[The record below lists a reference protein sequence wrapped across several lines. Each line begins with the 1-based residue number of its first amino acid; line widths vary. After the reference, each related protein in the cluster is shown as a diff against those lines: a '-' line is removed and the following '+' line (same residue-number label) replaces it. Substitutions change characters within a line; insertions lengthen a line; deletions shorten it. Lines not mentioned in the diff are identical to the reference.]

1 MHGII
6 KGTKKVM
13 FHRVTYLLIAFLLQI
28 ALIIGV
34 LLSFQAY
41 FVIFYGL
48 SILLSI
54 AVVVWVI
61 NKHIHPEYKLVWVIP
76 ILLFPIFGGLF
87 YLLIAQNRVSRN
99 ARRKMGHLMEQ
110 SNEVLPKNEDI
121 LKILDDNNRDAANQI
136 RYIRDFGNYPPYQNT
151 KTLYL
156 PTGEEKFEKLVEE
169 LKKAEKFIFLEYFI
183 IAEGKLWNK
192 ILDVLKQK
200 VKENVD
206 VRIIYDDVG
215 CMLTLPKNYHLT
227 LEAMGIK
234 TCVFNPVIPVISS
247 LHNNRDHRKIA
258 VIDGKVGFT
267 GGINIGDEYIN
278 EYEKHGHWKDS
289 AIMIEGAGV
298 WSFTVMFLS
307 LWDYLRDEVE
317 DFLPFQYE
325 FSAVQLQNLQK
336 SPGIVQPFFD
346 SPLDGETVGENVYL
360 NLITKAKKSIYI
372 TTPYLILDH
381 GMLTALTSAAKSG
394 VDVRIITPHIPDKWY
409 VHKVT
414 RSYFGMLINS
424 GVKIYEYTPGFIH
437 SKTFLVDQE
446 YGVVG
451 TINMDYRSLYL
462 HFECGVWMYEVASL
476 ADMKKDF
483 FGTLDKCHQINFQ
496 DVTGASWVRVLGR
509 SVLRLF
515 APWM

>member
-1 MHGII
+1 MYGII
-6 KGTKKVM
+6 KGIKKIM
-13 FHRVTYLLIAFLLQI
+13 FHRMTYLLIAFLLQI

-34 LLSFQAY
+34 LMGFQSY
-41 FVIFYGL
+41 FVVFYGL

-54 AVVVWVI
+54 SVVVWVI
-61 NKHIHPEYKLVWVIP
+61 NKNIHPEYKLVWVIP

-87 YLLIAQNRVSRN
+87 YILIAQNRISRN
-99 ARRKMGHLMEQ
+99 ARRKMGHLMEL
-110 SNEVLPKNEDI
+110 SNEALPKNQEI
-121 LKILDDNNRDAANQI
+121 ITNLDEWNLNAANQI
-136 RYIRDFGNYPPYQNT
+136 RYIKNFGFYPPYKNS
-151 KTLYL
+151 KIHYL
-156 PTGEEKFEKLVEE
+156 PTGEKNFEKLVEE

-183 IAEGKLWNK
+183 IAEGKLWSK
-192 ILDVLKQK
+192 ILGILKQK
-200 VKENVD
+200 VKESVD

-215 CMLTLPKNYHLT
+215 CMLTLPKNYHRE
-227 LEAMGIK
+227 LEDMGIK

-278 EYEKHGHWKDS
+278 QYEKFGHWKDS
-289 AIMIEGAGV
+289 GIMIEGEGV

-317 DFLPFQYE
+317 DFLPFKYE
-325 FSAVQLQNLQK
+325 FTTDQLQHLEK
-336 SPGIVQPFFD
+336 SPGVVQPFFD

-381 GMLTALTSAAKSG
+381 GMLTAITSAAKSG
-394 VDVRIITPHIPDKWY
+394 VDVRIITPNIPDKWY

-414 RSYFGMLINS
+414 RSYYGMLIES
-424 GVKIYEYTPGFIH
+424 GVKMYEYTPGFIH

-451 TINMDYRSLYL
+451 TINLDYRSLYL
-462 HFECGVWMYEVASL
+462 HFECGVWMHEVDSL
-476 ADMKKDF
+476 MDMKTDF
-483 FGTLDKCHQINFQ
+483 FDTLKKSHEIEFQ
-496 DVTGASWVRVLGR
+496 DVAGGSWLRILGR
-509 SVLRLF
+509 SILRLF
-515 APWM
+515 SPWM

>member
-1 MHGII
+1 MYRVI
-6 KGTKKVM
+6 KGIKKVM
-13 FHRVTYLLIAFLLQI
+13 FHRVAYLLVAFLLQI

-34 LLSFQAY
+34 LLGFQAY
-41 FVIFYGL
+41 FVVFYGF

-54 AVVVWVI
+54 AVVIWVI
-61 NKHIHPEYKLVWVIP
+61 NKNIHPEYKLVWVIP

-87 YLLIAQNRVSRN
+87 YLMMAQNRISRN
-99 ARRKMGHLMEQ
+99 ARRKMGHLMEK
-110 SNEVLPKNEDI
+110 SGEVLPKNMEIPKKMDET
-121 LKILDDNNRDAANQI
+121 NRDAANQI
-136 RYIRDFGNYPPYQNT
+136 RYINDFGLYPPYK
-151 KTLYL
+151 KTQTYYL
-156 PTGEEKFEKLVEE
+156 ETGERKFEKLIEKLHE
-169 LKKAEKFIFLEYFI
+169 AEKFIFLEYFI

-192 ILDVLKQK
+192 ILDILKQK
-200 VKENVD
+200 VKEGVD
-206 VRIIYDDVG
+206 VRVIYDDVG

-234 TCVFNPVIPVISS
+234 TCVFNPVIPVLSS

-258 VIDGKVGFT
+258 VIDGKVAFT

-278 EYEKHGHWKDS
+278 VYEKHGHWKDS
-289 AIMIEGAGV
+289 SVMIQGEGV

-317 DFLPFQYE
+317 GFLPFKNKYSKE
-325 FSAVQLQNLQK
+325 ELQK
-336 SPGIVQPFFD
+336 LEKEPGVVQPFFD

-360 NLITKAKKSIYI
+360 NLITKAKKTICI

-381 GMLTALTSAAKSG
+381 GMLTAITSAAKSG

-414 RSYFGMLINS
+414 RSYYGMLINS

-437 SKTFLVDQE
+437 SKTFIVDDE

-462 HFECGVWMYEVASL
+462 HFECGVWMHEASSL
-476 ADMKKDF
+476 EAMKADF
-483 FGTLDKCHQINFQ
+483 FETLGKCHQVEFRE
-496 DVTGASWVRVLGR
+496 VSGASWPRVLGR

-515 APWM
+515 SPWM

>member
-1 MHGII
+1 MYGLIN
-6 KGTKKVM
+6 KVKKIM
-13 FHRVTYLLIAFLLQI
+13 FHRVTYLLVAFLLQI
-28 ALIIGV
+28 ALILGV
-34 LLSFQAY
+34 LMGFQSF
-41 FVIFYGL
+41 FVVFYVL

-54 AVVVWVI
+54 AVVIWVI

-87 YLLIAQNRVSRN
+87 YLLIAQNRISRN
-99 ARRKMGHLMEQ
+99 ARRKMGHLLEL

-121 LKILDDNNRDAANQI
+121 LKTLDDCNPNAANQI
-136 RYIRDFGNYPPYQNT
+136 RYIKDFGFYPPYKNT

-156 PTGEEKFEKLVEE
+156 ETGEKKFEKFLEE
-169 LKKAEKFIFLEYFI
+169 LKKAESFIFLEYFI
-183 IAEGKLWNK
+183 IAEGKLWNE
-192 ILDVLKQK
+192 ILNVLKQK
-200 VKENVD
+200 VKEEVE

-227 LEAMGIK
+227 LEDLGIK

-258 VIDGKVGFT
+258 VIDGRVAFT
-267 GGINIGDEYIN
+267 GGVNIGDEYIN

-289 AIMIEGAGV
+289 AVMIEGEGV

-317 DFLPFQYE
+317 EFLPFKR
-325 FSAVQLQNLQK
+325 QLTKEEIQVLENE
-336 SPGIVQPFFD
+336 PGIVQPFFD

-360 NLITKAKKSIYI
+360 NLITKAKKTIYI
-372 TTPYLILDH
+372 TTPYLILDY

-414 RSYFGMLINS
+414 RSYYGMLINN

-462 HFECGVWMYEVASL
+462 HFECGVWMHEVGSL
-476 ADMKKDF
+476 ESMRKDF
-483 FGTLDKCHQINFQ
+483 FETLDKCHQIQFQ
-496 DVTGASWVRVLGR
+496 EISGASWPRILGR

>member
-1 MHGII
+1 MYGII
-6 KGTKKVM
+6 KKIKKIL
-13 FHRVTYLLIAFLLQI
+13 FHRVSYLLIAFILQA
-28 ALIIGV
+28 ALIVGV
-34 LLSFQAY
+34 LLGFQAY
-41 FVIFYGL
+41 FVVFYGF

-54 AVVVWVI
+54 AVVIWVI

-87 YLLIAQNRVSRN
+87 YLLIAQNRISRN
-99 ARRKMGHLMEQ
+99 ARRKMGHLLEL

-121 LKILDDNNRDAANQI
+121 IKDLVDHNPDAANQM
-136 RYIRDFGNYPPYQNT
+136 RYIKDFGNYPPYKRT
-151 KTLYL
+151 KTRYL
-156 PTGEEKFEKLVEE
+156 ATGEEKFEKLMEE

-183 IAEGKLWNK
+183 IAEGKLWAE
-192 ILDVLKQK
+192 ILEVLKQK
-200 VKENVD
+200 VKEGVD
-206 VRIIYDDVG
+206 VRMIYDDVG
-215 CMLTLPKNYHLT
+215 CMLTLPKNYHLI

-258 VIDGKVGFT
+258 VIDGRAAFT
-267 GGINIGDEYIN
+267 GGVNIGDEYIN

-289 AIMIEGAGV
+289 AILIEGEGV

-317 DFLPFQYE
+317 DFLSFRKE
-325 FSAVQLQNLQK
+325 HTKEELKELENE
-336 SPGIVQPFFD
+336 PGIVQPFFD

-394 VDVRIITPHIPDKWY
+394 LDVRVITPHIPDKWY

-414 RSYFGMLINS
+414 RSYYGVLINS

-462 HFECGVWMYEVASL
+462 HFECGVWMHEVASL
-476 ADMKKDF
+476 EDMKTDF
-483 FGTLDKCHQINFQ
+483 FDTLNKCHRINFQ
-496 DVTGASWVRVLGR
+496 DVSGASWPRVLGR